1 MPETRFLDE
10 VAAYPP
16 DLGNYVLKP
25 VFFNAGIGVKI
36 NITRADLDAVPAG
49 ERHNYI
55 LMRKVSYDPFIP
67 DLNGNMLNAEI
78 RIMFVWPD
86 KSELEPA
93 AFSARVMRGN
103 DVNENLWGNDSW
115 CGLAPVFITQNAS
128 V

>member
-1 MPETRFLDE
+1 MKHPLVPETRFLDE
-10 VAAYPP
+10 VETYPA
-16 DLGNYVLKP
+16 DLENYVLKP

-36 NITRADLDAVPAG
+36 DITRTDLDAVPAD

-55 LMRKVSYDPFIP
+55 LMRKVAFVPFIP
-67 DLNGNMLNAEI
+67 DLKGNLLNAEI

-86 KSELEPA
+86 ELQPV

-103 DVNENLWGNDSW
+103 DVNANLQKLDENAW
-115 CGLAPVFITQNAS
+115 CGLAPVFI